1 MEVLKVNHVSIK
13 YVTGDLK
20 SIGLKEYVMRKLK
33 NDYHTTEFW
42 ADKDINFSLEKVTCL
57 ALSAQMVPENLH
69 Y

>member
-42 ADKDINFSLEKVTCL
+42 ADKDINFSLEKGDML
-57 ALSAQMVPENLH
+57 IISAQMVPENLH